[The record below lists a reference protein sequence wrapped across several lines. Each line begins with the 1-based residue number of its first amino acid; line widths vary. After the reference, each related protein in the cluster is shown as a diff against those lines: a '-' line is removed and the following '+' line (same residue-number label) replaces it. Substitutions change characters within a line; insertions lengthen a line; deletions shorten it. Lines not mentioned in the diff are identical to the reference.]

1 MYFLNCDLDMFKW
14 LNHWPLK
21 LAELRSNLQEGLI
34 LSFWHFLAA
43 FWAPKMPDEHLRM
56 DLADLLSQEGEL
68 LDISCFL
75 LLKMHG
81 TVETTLS
88 VPVERN
94 AQIFI
99 KRINRR
105 QVHNNYFQHCFSLN
119 QFNVQ
124 CTSIYTFFSMQVSSL
139 F

>member
-1 MYFLNCDLDMFKW
+1 
-14 LNHWPLK
+14 
-21 LAELRSNLQEGLI
+21 
-34 LSFWHFLAA
+34 
-43 FWAPKMPDEHLRM
+43 MPDEHLRM

-105 QVHNNYFQHCFSLN
+105 QVHNNYFQHYFSLN

-124 CTSIYTFFSMQVSSL
+124 CASIYILFFNASIIIILRFL
-139 F
+139 FKIELSIQKLHFKQY